1 MHNSTDYI
9 TDDSDFWPSKSTLN
23 TFKNVLTD
31 ATIKDLTSI
40 HIPLQNIADL
50 AIEKFISGH
59 SFDPVAGD
67 WSCNLRG
74 WLQFIIKKEQ
84 LLPNDIFHIFYSM
97 FLLAI
102 DPECE
107 KLK

>member
-1 MHNSTDYI
+1 MHNSTDHFL
-9 TDDSDFWPSKSTLN
+9 DFSGISPSKSTIN
-23 TFKNVLTD
+23 AFKSVLTD

-40 HIPLQNIADL
+40 HIPLQNIAGL

-84 LLPNDIFHIFYSM
+84 LRPNDIFHIFYSM